1 MKIRN
6 YITKVVLV
14 HKMTVNSFLPITIFQ
29 SVSLQNVVN
38 LGYFACWALE
48 ISREYRIKL
57 LQNINF
63 RITQSIFKV
72 CGNKQMY
79 FTEIDI
85 SVLPIM
91 SLSDKVVIYVSLSY
105 MLILYF
111 IDNLSQNINKC
122 TIFQALFCRHL
133 LFHNIS

>member
-14 HKMTVNSFLPITIFQ
+14 HKITVNSFLPITIFQ

-79 FTEIDI
+79 FTKIDI

-91 SLSDKVVIYVSLSY
+91 SLSDKVAIYVSL
-105 MLILYF
+105 
-111 IDNLSQNINKC
+111 
-122 TIFQALFCRHL
+122 
-133 LFHNIS
+133 